1 MPYINWVELVGY
13 CGSVLVTISL
23 MMRSI
28 IRLRWINLAGAFFFS
43 VYGFI
48 IDAYP
53 VLGLNAV
60 ICIVDIYYILQMYY
74 KKDYFEIFEIKNKE
88 NIFLRRFI
96 EYYKQDISI
105 FFQQEDLLDN
115 KQPFIFFA
123 SRNLLPVG
131 LFIGELIDHK
141 TLQIKI
147 DYVIP
152 GYRDLKVARYV
163 YRKRA
168 GFFLEKGI
176 EKLEIESTIPRHVAF
191 LNKMGFKKDENHGEG
206 WFYYKF
212 R

>member
-1 MPYINWVELVGY
+1 MSDINWIELIGY
-13 CGSVLVTISL
+13 CGSVLVTVS
-23 MMRSI
+23 MMMKSI
-28 IRLRWINLAGAFFFS
+28 IRLRWINFAGAFFFS

-53 VLGLNAV
+53 VLALNAI
-60 ICIVDIYYILQMYY
+60 ICIVDIYFIFQMYY
-74 KKDYFEIFEIKNKE
+74 KMDYFEIFEINNTE
-88 NIFLRRFI
+88 NTFLRRFM
-96 EYYKQDISI
+96 EYYKEDIRY

-115 KQPFIFFA
+115 KKPFIFFA
-123 SRNLLPVG
+123 SRNMLPVG

-141 TLQIKI
+141 TLQIKV

-163 YRKRA
+163 YHKRA

-176 EKLEIESTIPRHVAF
+176 EKLEIKSTIQRHVTF
-191 LNKMGFKKDENHGEG
+191 LNKVGFKKDEKRGDG
-206 WFYYKF
+206 WFYFKF